1 MRSVGGL
8 LFARREQWSIAPVTL
23 TRGSRT
29 TGAALCAALAAITA
43 AWIVRDLRA
52 ADGPAALWWFWA
64 GDGRTLLSARQLTTT
79 LHDPLLLVGYAVAV
93 FAAVRSRVAAGALVA
108 AAVVTLA
115 VRLPGLWLLSAH
127 WMDLRATGELRGRAL
142 VSVFTALAVAVG
154 LIITV
159 AAGRRPA
166 DVPCRAPVHCTAPY
180 GTTPHQRSS
189 YGPAPHVGGP
199 PAAGAA
205 RPSRGA
211 LLTAFVLLTAA
222 AAVRAAWELYWTAQ
236 LPGSSYAGRFTGRAN
251 LLLPLLGAPPGW
263 LNTAVVALSL
273 TAAGG
278 VLCRASFARPLG
290 LAAAGLLT
298 ASGISGIALSVRLD
312 LLGHFGALPAVDRLT
327 VGSWVFEL
335 AAGVVTLGLLA
346 RGDAAAGPSAAER
359 LRPGLG
365 DREPRAPGT
374 GGAGRRDRGPHDLGA
389 GGTGLGPPSSS
400 PPPGR

>member
-1 MRSVGGL
+1 M
-8 LFARREQWSIAPVTL
+8 TL
-23 TRGSRT
+23 TRGSGT

-64 GDGRTLLSARQLTTT
+64 GDGRMLLSARQLTTT
-79 LHDPLLLVGYAVAV
+79 LHDPLLLVGYVVAG

-127 WMDLRATGELRGRAL
+127 RMDLRATGELRGPAL

-159 AAGRRPA
+159 AAGGRPA
-166 DVPCRAPVHCTAPY
+166 DAPYRAAEHGTAPY
-180 GTTPHQRSS
+180 GTAPHQSS
-189 YGPAPHVGGP
+189 YGTAPHGGDP

-205 RPSRGA
+205 RPRRGA
-211 LLTAFVLLTAA
+211 LLTAFALLTAA

-236 LPGSSYAGRFTGRAN
+236 LPGSSYAGRFTGRAH

-273 TAAGG
+273 AAAGG
-278 VLCRASFARPLG
+278 VLFRASFARPLG

-298 ASGISGIALSVRLD
+298 ASGIAGIALSVRLD
-312 LLGHFGALPAVDRLT
+312 LFGHFGALPPVDRLT
-327 VGSWVFEL
+327 VGSWILEL
-335 AAGVVTLGLLA
+335 AVGVVTLGVLA
-346 RGDAAAGPSAAER
+346 RGDAATGPSAAER
-359 LRPGLG
+359 LR
-365 DREPRAPGT
+365 T
-374 GGAGRRDRGPHDLGA
+374 GHRDRGSHDLGT
-389 GGTGLGPPSSS
+389 GGTGLGPPPSS
-400 PPPGR
+400 PPTR

>member
-1 MRSVGGL
+1 M
-8 LFARREQWSIAPVTL
+8 TL
-23 TRGSRT
+23 TRGSRA

-43 AWIVRDLRA
+43 AWIVRDLRV

-64 GDGRTLLSARQLTTT
+64 GDGRTLLSARRLTTT
-79 LHDPLLLVGYAVAV
+79 LHDPLLLVGYAVAG

-142 VSVFTALAVAVG
+142 VSVFAALAVAVG
-154 LIITV
+154 LVVTV
-159 AAGRRPA
+159 AAGWRPG
-166 DVPCRAPVHCTAPY
+166 DAPHGTAVHGSAPQ
-180 GTTPHQRSS
+180 QRSS
-189 YGPAPHVGGP
+189 YGTAPQQRSSYGTAPHGGEP
-199 PAAGAA
+199 PVPGAA
-205 RPSRGA
+205 RPRRGA

-222 AAVRAAWELYWTAQ
+222 AAVRAAWELYWTAR
-236 LPGSSYAGRFTGRAN
+236 LPGGSYAGRFTGRDN

-278 VLCRASFARPLG
+278 VLFRASFARPLG

-298 ASGISGIALSVRLD
+298 ASGIAGIALSVRLD
-312 LLGHFGALPAVDRLT
+312 LLGHFGALPAVDRLA

-335 AAGVVTLGLLA
+335 AAGAVTLGVLA

-359 LRPGLG
+359 LRPGHG
-365 DREPRAPGT
+365 NGEPR
-374 GGAGRRDRGPHDLGA
+374 DLGS
-389 GGTGLGPPSSS
+389 GGTGLGPPASS